1 MKEIIILTKM
11 NKIVIFFHS
20 FSQSTQ
26 SESIEPGKIIENSTL
41 TIESFYSVKYSTI
54 DFKYLLFLQDFFFR
68 LKQNS
73 IKNANIADPQKRQ
86 MVNLFRFHNVI
97 NIEIVA
103 DCLKNIWK
111 LIKQNKL
118 TVELFDEKL
127 QKINLLD

>member
-1 MKEIIILTKM
+1 M

-97 NIEIVA
+97 
-103 DCLKNIWK
+103 
-111 LIKQNKL
+111 
-118 TVELFDEKL
+118 
-127 QKINLLD
+127 KIDI